1 MNTVN
6 MKNQPEI
13 IFVTNRKDDWLDLKM
28 SSFCH
33 EIFVVLGTFSVDDFF
48 MIGIFGESF
57 KCLFVELKGVREEI
71 CA

>member
-13 IFVTNRKDDWLDLKM
+13 IFVTNRGDDWLDLKM
-28 SSFCH
+28 SFFCH
-33 EIFVVLGTFSVDDFF
+33 EIFVVLGGFSVDDFF
-48 MIGIFGESF
+48 KIGIFGESF
-57 KCLFVELKGVREEI
+57 KCLFVELKGVREGI

>member
-13 IFVTNRKDDWLDLKM
+13 IFVTNKGDDWLDLKM
-28 SSFCH
+28 SSICQ
-33 EIFVVLGTFSVDDFF
+33 EIFVVLGGFSVDDFF
-48 MIGIFGESF
+48 MIGIFDEFF
-57 KCLFVELKGVREEI
+57 KHLFVGLKGVREEI

>member
-13 IFVTNRKDDWLDLKM
+13 IFVTNRGDDWLDLKM
-28 SSFCH
+28 SFFCQ
-33 EIFVVLGTFSVDDFF
+33 EIFVVLGKFSVDNFF
-48 MIGIFGESF
+48 MIGIFDEFF
-57 KCLFVELKGVREEI
+57 KHLFVGLKGVREGI